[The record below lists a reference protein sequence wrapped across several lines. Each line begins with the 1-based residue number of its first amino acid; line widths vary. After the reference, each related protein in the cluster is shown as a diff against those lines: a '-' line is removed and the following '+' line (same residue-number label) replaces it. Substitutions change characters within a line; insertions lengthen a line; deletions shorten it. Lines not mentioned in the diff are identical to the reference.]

1 MFVPRKTVSR
11 RSVRWLEEDI
21 VAGTVNSQ
29 DVAAQDDAHLRS
41 LGIKPELRRTLGFL
55 SNFAIAFSFISVS
68 TGSFG
73 NFGVGIGLGGP
84 AFFWSWP
91 IVIIGQTLVAL
102 VFAELASHF
111 PVAGSIYQWSKRL
124 SNRTLGWF
132 TGWFYFWAQV
142 VTVTAVAVIV
152 AFVVDG
158 IHGPVGDVPFLD
170 SPDPTGITTMFTF
183 VSLMTL
189 VITTAINAFGVRL
202 LSILN
207 NIGVA
212 TEIIGMFFFALILL
226 FFANH
231 QSPAILF
238 DTGGAEA
245 ATGGSYL
252 PAFLLGMFMALFIVY
267 GFDTAGTFGEE
278 TLDASRQA
286 PRGVLASILVSGAIG
301 AVFLLGVILA
311 IPSIP
316 DAMAEGQAGGFPI
329 ATTIIAVLQTELFA
343 GITLGELYL
352 FVILASVFVCT
363 LAIQGAATRMMFSM
377 SRDRHLP
384 LGSLWGQVNPT
395 FKTPANAAIAVGVLA
410 ALPILVVGPLGGFYM
425 SIAATGLIYLSYFL
439 CNIGVLVARSRGWP
453 RQPAWFNL
461 GRWGMPVNILA
472 LIWGGAMIINI
483 GIWQDKGLF
492 GEFGG
497 DGRGLT
503 NPGFAAFFKPFGS
516 ELKDL
521 PTWPTFEVLVAVI
534 LITGLIYYAVS
545 VRGRAAD
552 VESAD
557 SVTGEAVIG

>member
-1 MFVPRKTVSR
+1 MAGPGSAQ
-11 RSVRWLEEDI
+11 DI
-21 VAGTVNSQ
+21 
-29 DVAAQDDAHLRS
+29 AARDDAHLRS

-91 IVIIGQTLVAL
+91 IVIGGQLLVAL

-152 AFVVDG
+152 AFVIDG
-158 IHGPVGDVPFLD
+158 IHGPVGGRGFLD
-170 SPDPTGITTMFTF
+170 SPDPTGVTTMFTF
-183 VSLMTL
+183 VSLVTL
-189 VITTAINAFGVRL
+189 VLTTLINAFGVRL

-212 TEIIGMFFFALILL
+212 TEILGMFFFALILL

-231 QSPAILF
+231 QSPSVLF

-252 PAFLLGMFMALFIVY
+252 PAFMLGMFMALFIVY

-278 TLDASRQA
+278 TIDASRQA
-286 PRGVLASILVSGAIG
+286 PRGVLASILISGAIG

-329 ATTIIAVLQTELFA
+329 ATTIIAVLQTDLIA

-384 LGSLWGQVNPT
+384 LGAPVGPGQPHLQDPGQRRDRGRRPGGAADPRRRTAGRLLHVDRRHRADLSQLLPVQRRR
-395 FKTPANAAIAVGVLA
+395 PAGPPPRLAAQAGLVQPRAVGH
-410 ALPILVVGPLGGFYM
+410 
-425 SIAATGLIYLSYFL
+425 
-439 CNIGVLVARSRGWP
+439 ARQHP
-453 RQPAWFNL
+453 RPDL
-461 GRWGMPVNILA
+461 GRRDDPQHRPVAGHRPVRRLRWRRPR
-472 LIWGGAMIINI
+472 LHEP
-483 GIWQDKGLF
+483 GLRRVLHAVRQH
-492 GEFGG
+492 
-497 DGRGLT
+497 DRGSARMA
-503 NPGFAAFFKPFGS
+503 N
-516 ELKDL
+516 
-521 PTWPTFEVLVAVI
+521 
-534 LITGLIYYAVS
+534 
-545 VRGRAAD
+545 VRGPGRRHPGRRPHLLRRGGPRPGPRRRVGRRGD
-552 VESAD
+552 R
-557 SVTGEAVIG
+557 

>member
-1 MFVPRKTVSR
+1 
-11 RSVRWLEEDI
+11 VRWLEEDI
-21 VAGTVNSQ
+21 VAGSVSSQ
-29 DVAAQDDAHLRS
+29 DVADRDDAQLRS

-68 TGSFG
+68 TGSYG

-91 IVIIGQTLVAL
+91 IVIFGQTLVAL

-152 AFVVDG
+152 AFVIDG

-183 VSLMTL
+183 ISLATL
-189 VITTAINAFGVRL
+189 VVTTSINAFGVRL
-202 LSILN
+202 LSFLN
-207 NIGVA
+207 NLGVA

-245 ATGGSYL
+245 ATGGSYF

-278 TLDASRQA
+278 TIDAGRQA
-286 PRGVLASILVSGAIG
+286 PRGVLASILISGAVG

-377 SRDRHLP
+377 SRDHHLP
-384 LGSLWGQVNPT
+384 GGSIWGQVNKT
-395 FKTPANAAIAVGVLA
+395 FKTPANAAVGVGVLA

-439 CNIGVLVARSRGWP
+439 CNLGVLVARSRGWP

-461 GRWGMPVNILA
+461 GRWGMPINILA

-483 GIWQDKGLF
+483 GLWQDKGLF

-497 DGRGLT
+497 DGRGST
-503 NPGFAAFFKPFGS
+503 NPGIGAFFKPFGT
-516 ELKDL
+516 EITGL
-521 PTWPTFEVLVAVI
+521 PAWPTFEVLVGVI
-534 LITGLIYYAVS
+534 LITGLIYYAIS

-557 SVTGEAVIG
+557 AVTGEAVIG

>member
-1 MFVPRKTVSR
+1 MASPAPSSDVSAR
-11 RSVRWLEEDI
+11 
-21 VAGTVNSQ
+21 
-29 DVAAQDDAHLRS
+29 DDAHLRS
-41 LGIKPELRRTLGFL
+41 LGIKPELRRTLGFM

-91 IVIIGQTLVAL
+91 IVIGGQTLVAL

-132 TGWFYFWAQV
+132 TGWIYFWAQV

-152 AFVVDG
+152 AFVIDG
-158 IHGPVGDVPFLD
+158 IHGGPVGDVPFLD
-170 SPDPTGITTMFTF
+170 SPGPLGISTMFTF
-183 VSLMTL
+183 ISILTL
-189 VITTAINAFGVRL
+189 VITTLINAYGVRL

-207 NIGVA
+207 NIGVG
-212 TEIIGMFFFALILL
+212 TEILGMFVFALILL

-231 QSPAILF
+231 NSTSVLF

-252 PAFLLGMFMALFIVY
+252 PAFALGMFMALFIVY
-267 GFDTAGTFGEE
+267 GFDTAGSFGEE
-278 TLDASRQA
+278 TVDASRQA
-286 PRGVLASILVSGAIG
+286 PRGVLSSIWISGAVG

-316 DAMAEGQAGGFPI
+316 DAMKEGQAGGFPI
-329 ATTIIAVLQTELFA
+329 ATTITSVLTSELIA
-343 GITLGELYL
+343 GITVGELYL

-377 SRDRHLP
+377 SRDHHLP
-384 LGSLWGQVNPT
+384 LGSVWGKVNHS

-410 ALPILVVGPLGGFYM
+410 ALPILLIGPLGGFYM

-439 CNIGVLVARSRGWP
+439 CNLGVLNARRKGWP
-453 RQPAWFNL
+453 HKRAWFNL
-461 GRWGMPVNILA
+461 GRWGMLVNILA
-472 LIWGGAMIINI
+472 LVWGGVMLVNFA
-483 GIWQDKGLF
+483 IWQDTGLF
-492 GEFGG
+492 GNFGG
-497 DGRGLT
+497 DGRGFT
-503 NPGFAAFFKPFGS
+503 NPSFGLFFTPFGNKI
-516 ELKDL
+516 EGL
-521 PTWPTFEVLVAVI
+521 PAWPMFEVIVATI
-534 LITGLIYYAVS
+534 LITGAIYYVIS
-545 VRGRAAD
+545 VRGRAPD
-552 VESAD
+552 VEAD
-557 SVTGEAVIG
+557 TATGETVIG

>member
-1 MFVPRKTVSR
+1 M
-11 RSVRWLEEDI
+11 
-21 VAGTVNSQ
+21 AGSGNSAQ
-29 DVAAQDDAHLRS
+29 DVVARDDAHLRS
-41 LGIKPELRRTLGFL
+41 LGIKPELKRTLGFL

-73 NFGVGIGLGGP
+73 NFGVGLGLGGP

-91 IVIIGQTLVAL
+91 IVIAGQTLVAL

-152 AFVVDG
+152 AFVIDG
-158 IHGPVGDVPFLD
+158 IHGPVGDVSFLD

-183 VSLMTL
+183 VSLATL
-189 VITTAINAFGVRL
+189 VLTTLINAFGVRL

-207 NIGVA
+207 NLGVA
-212 TEIIGMFFFALILL
+212 TEILGMFVFALILL
-226 FFANH
+226 FFANY
-231 QSPAILF
+231 QSPSILF

-245 ATGGSYL
+245 ATNGNYL
-252 PAFLLGMFMALFIVY
+252 PAFALGMFMALFIVY

-278 TLDASRQA
+278 TVDASRQA
-286 PRGVLASILVSGAIG
+286 PRGVLSSIWISGAVG

-329 ATTIIAVLQTELFA
+329 ATTIIAVLTTELFA

-384 LGSLWGQVNPT
+384 LGALWGQVNHS

-410 ALPILVVGPLGGFYM
+410 AIPILVVGPLGGFYM

-439 CNIGVLVARSRGWP
+439 CNLGVLMARRKGWP
-453 RQPAWFNL
+453 HKPAWFNL
-461 GRWGMPVNILA
+461 GRWGMLVNVLA
-472 LIWGGAMIINI
+472 LVWGGVMLVNFS
-483 GIWQDKGLF
+483 IWQDTSLF
-492 GEFGG
+492 GDFGG
-497 DGRGLT
+497 EGRGFT
-503 NPGFAAFFKPFGS
+503 NPGFGIFFKPFGQTI
-516 ELKDL
+516 ENL
-521 PTWPTFEVLVAVI
+521 PNWPMFEVIVAVI
-534 LITGLIYYAVS
+534 LITGAIYYAVS
-545 VRGRAAD
+545 VRGRAHD

-557 SVTGEAVIG
+557 AVTGEDVIG